1 MSTII
6 VSAGFSGL
14 IAIFA
19 SVCIERFGGR
29 LGGLLGSLPTT
40 IIPASIGFW
49 LAATSTEEAKH
60 ALYAVPPG
68 MMVTACFL
76 LCWRLLPHRL
86 PMTSL
91 GIRLFWMT
99 FISLGAWTLAAT
111 VMVLGVQHIPLPM
124 SLIGFSTFVLQLGVG
139 TWACINNP
147 PAPKGNNDV
156 RLPVYVARGCL
167 AAAAIG
173 VSVWMSSLGIPLLA
187 GIFSVF
193 PAIFLTAM
201 VSVWLSQGQAVQAG
215 AVGPLILGSA
225 SVSAFSIGSALFVPI
240 TNVTLG
246 TFAAWFCAVGFVS
259 VPAWLWLKRQTT

>member
-1 MSTII
+1 
-6 VSAGFSGL
+6 
-14 IAIFA
+14 
-19 SVCIERFGGR
+19 
-29 LGGLLGSLPTT
+29 
-40 IIPASIGFW
+40 
-49 LAATSTEEAKH
+49 
-60 ALYAVPPG
+60 
-68 MMVTACFL
+68 
-76 LCWRLLPHRL
+76 
-86 PMTSL
+86 MTSL

-215 AVGPLILGSA
+215 AVGPLILGSQA
-225 SVSAFSIGSALFVPI
+225 LLSIGSALFAPI
-240 TNVTLG
+240 TNDLG
-246 TFAAWFCAVGFVS
+246 HIRCLVLRCRLCLGACMAVAETPDDLGFIAAIPERGRVGIGALIWKQ
-259 VPAWLWLKRQTT
+259 PN